1 MPVNVKRP
9 IDRLGRSLVVAKAL
23 TRDTCCRPDFEGIS
37 FLLEGI
43 FGMLTGRRFKLE
55 RATLAL
61 ENLDGDRRAVT
72 IPSGEIL
79 KIVSGPK
86 GEGDRMVD
94 VEWTGKVLTMFRVD
108 VDVRGTEIPD
118 KSCTA

>member
-1 MPVNVKRP
+1 
-9 IDRLGRSLVVAKAL
+9 
-23 TRDTCCRPDFEGIS
+23 
-37 FLLEGI
+37 
-43 FGMLTGRRFKLE
+43 MLTGRRFKLE

-61 ENLDGDRRAVT
+61 ETLDGDRRAVT

-79 KIVSGPK
+79 KIVSGPT

-94 VEWTGKVLTMFRVD
+94 VEWTGKVLSMFRVD

-118 KSCTA
+118 KNSTA